1 MTLCTTERFCKCGSE
16 LLIEYAGDHNADSA
30 VVQMFDQLHTGA
42 DCGPV
47 SPQMAAIARS
57 KMTRRELQLR
67 KRRATQEPRENT
79 VHDELPRD
87 AYELLFPDATGIRE
101 DTIAG
106 ALRALQ
112 VPQNGIRVRARDAWV
127 EVTAGEGDGVLML
140 RLLTQ
145 LGGANRAAYADSI
158 EHLRAIPEYLG
169 DSDETFNPSYASF
182 WFRLPDTISV
192 EVRAEMAVQAPPMRE
207 LAVEAAKA
215 KAAFAAMANSA

>member
-1 MTLCTTERFCKCGSE
+1 MTLCIAERFCKCGSE

-30 VVQMFDQLHTGA
+30 VVQMFDQLHSGT

-47 SPQMAAIARS
+47 SPQMAAVARS

-67 KRRATQEPRENT
+67 KRREPQEPRENR

-87 AYELLFPDATGIRE
+87 AYELIFPDVTGIRE

-112 VPQNGIRVRARDAWV
+112 VQDGVRVRARDAWV

-169 DSDETFNPSYASF
+169 DSDETFNGSYASF

-192 EVRAEMAVQAPPMRE
+192 EVRAEMAAQAPPMRE

-215 KAAFAAMANSA
+215 KAEFAAMANSA